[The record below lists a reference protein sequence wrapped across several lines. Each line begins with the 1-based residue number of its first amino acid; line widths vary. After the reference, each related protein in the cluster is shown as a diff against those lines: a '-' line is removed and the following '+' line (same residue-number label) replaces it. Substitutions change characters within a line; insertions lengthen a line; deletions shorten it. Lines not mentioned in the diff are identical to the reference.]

1 MSKIKAA
8 ITGIEAWVPEYVLTN
23 HELSTMVDTNDAWIV
38 ERTGIRE
45 RHILKGEGLATSD
58 LALPA
63 VKKLLEKTNT
73 KPEEV
78 EVIVF
83 GTVTPDSPVPST
95 ANVLADKLGIKN
107 GFGFDVNAAC
117 CGFLYAL
124 TIGAR
129 LIESGAHKKVI
140 VVGADKMSSIVDYT
154 DRNTCILFGDG
165 AGAVMLE
172 PSTEGYGMQDS
183 VLYSDGEGRNFLGI
197 KAGGSQHPASQET
210 VEQRGHYLHQSGS
223 IVFKSAVKGMSGAIE
238 EILKR
243 NNLAPEDIAWVVPHQ
258 ANIRILQSV
267 AEYANIPMDKVMIN
281 IQKYGNTTAATI
293 PLCLWEWQDQLKKG
307 DKLLLTAFGG
317 GFTWGC
323 TYLTWGI

>member
-58 LALPA
+58 LAVPA

-95 ANVLADKLGIKN
+95 ANILADKLGIKN

-172 PSTEGYGMQDS
+172 PSTEFGIEDS
-183 VLYSDGEGRNFLGI
+183 VLYSDGEGRNFLGL
-197 KAGGSQHPASQET
+197 KAGGSLYPASHET
-210 VEQRGHYLHQSGS
+210 VEQRQHYLHQSGS

-323 TYLTWGI
+323 TYLTWAI